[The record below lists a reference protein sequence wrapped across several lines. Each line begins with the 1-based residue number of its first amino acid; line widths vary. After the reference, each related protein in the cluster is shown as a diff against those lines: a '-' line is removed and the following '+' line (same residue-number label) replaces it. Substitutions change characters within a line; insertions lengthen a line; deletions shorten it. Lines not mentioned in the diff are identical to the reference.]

1 MREQLITF
9 ETAKLAKEKGFDIYC
24 EWSYWEGSLTHGV
37 PGYPLALENDKH
49 SDYDRYLSFPRHL
62 APTQSLLQKWLREV
76 HNIQLCLQPIYG
88 GNKVDGKQIGW
99 LCYTPFQDEDFN
111 KLPSIS
117 LSQYTYEEALEKGL
131 QEALKL
137 FKL

>member
-1 MREQLITF
+1 MKEQLITF
-9 ETAKLAKEKGFDIYC
+9 ETANLAKEKKFDWNCHWVLYRGTSSVLHKCDAIPTK
-24 EWSYWEGSLTHGV
+24 GKN
-37 PGYPLALENDKH
+37 LE
-49 SDYDRYLSFPRHL
+49 SGDYVLQ
-62 APTQSLLQKWLREV
+62 PTQSLLQRWLREV

-88 GNKVDGKQIGW
+88 GNKVDGKQVGW

-117 LSQYTYEEALEKGL
+117 LSQYTLEAALEKGL

-137 FKL
+137 IQPNEHS